1 MNSVYYLEIMDFFC
15 SSVIM
20 HHNRAKIHLKGD
32 NMNKKTLFLYLS
44 AFCFGILLLFVIS
57 ITHKGTFYQTT
68 LSAPVLPLTEWE
80 VISFPEEK
88 TIQLTQTLP
97 ENLIGIEWLG
107 FFSIHQN
114 IFVYLEDQLIYS
126 YEAKPEDMPFGQTPG
141 NIWNF
146 IPILEEYSSCSIQIR
161 LTSPYQES
169 YRAVPDF
176 YLGNK
181 MDVLTALTADNLPTF
196 IVAILTMFVG
206 LFHMGYW
213 IYMKRYHTNDTLFFL
228 GLSSFS
234 IAGWSL
240 VELPITTL
248 VLHNNIALA
257 YAPYIFIIA
266 MLFPFVCFIRNYYHN
281 RRHKIWSVLAAV
293 CLLEMFLCLFLQ
305 TANLLDFRHML
316 SAMLFLI
323 VLFFL
328 FICIL
333 TIREN
338 HLYGLNAGMKLT
350 VFCLILD
357 SCGLL
362 IDIAR
367 YYIYNGKSTFFY
379 GNFLFLITII
389 ILGLE
394 IIHYSREK
402 IQKSKKLIRLERLA
416 YHDKLTDLYNRT
428 AFIDYLS
435 LVDIAKSGNFIFSI
449 ELHLNLTGFHQYN
462 YSDYDKEILIASQI
476 LQDAFAGIG
485 TCYRLG
491 YMEFSS
497 ILQESTSAACEQ
509 AVQIIKA
516 QCDAYNHTHSN
527 SPILF
532 FFGYAEF
539 DSILDHDID
548 DVRSRADFLLCQDKV
563 AYLQKVIHE

>member
-1 MNSVYYLEIMDFFC
+1 
-15 SSVIM
+15 
-20 HHNRAKIHLKGD
+20 
-32 NMNKKTLFLYLS
+32 MNKKTLFLYLS
-44 AFCFGILLLFVIS
+44 AFCFGILLLILIS
-57 ITHKGTFYQTT
+57 ITNKGTFYQTT
-68 LSAPVLPLTEWE
+68 FPASVLPLTKWN
-80 VISFPEEK
+80 ITNLPEEK
-88 TIQLTQTLP
+88 AIQLTCTLP
-97 ENLIGIEWLG
+97 EELIGIEWLG

-114 IFVYLEDQLIYS
+114 IFVSIEDHLIYS
-126 YEAKPEDMPFGQTPG
+126 YQAEPKMMLFGQTPG

-146 IPILEEYSSCSIQIR
+146 IPILEEYASQTIQVR

-169 YRAVPDF
+169 YYAVPDF

-181 MDVLTALTADNLPTF
+181 MDVLIALTADNLPTF
-196 IVAILTMFVG
+196 IVATLTMFVG

-213 IYMKRYHTNDTLFFL
+213 IYMKRYYTNDTLFFL

-248 VLHNNIALA
+248 VLHNNIAVA
-257 YAPYIFIIA
+257 YAPYIFIIS
-266 MLFPFVCFIRNYYHN
+266 MLFPFLCFIRNYYHN
-281 RRHKIWSVLAAV
+281 RKQKIWSILVAISLF
-293 CLLEMFLCLFLQ
+293 EIFFCLFLQ
-305 TANLLDFRHML
+305 ATNLLDFRHML
-316 SAMLFLI
+316 STMLFLI
-323 VLFFL
+323 VLFFF

-338 HLYGLNAGMKLT
+338 HLYGLNSGMKLT

-357 SCGLL
+357 ACGLL

-394 IIHYSREK
+394 IIHHSREK
-402 IQKSKKLIRLERLA
+402 IEKSKQLARLERLA

-435 LVDIAKSGNFIFSI
+435 LVNTAKNGSFIVAF

-462 YSDYDKEILIASQI
+462 YSDYDREILTAAQM

-485 TCYRLG
+485 KCYRLG
-491 YMEFSS
+491 YMEFSV
-497 ILQESTSAACEQ
+497 ILEDSTITACEQ
-509 AVQIIKA
+509 AIQIIKA
-516 QCDAYNHTHSN
+516 QCEAYNHTHAN
-527 SPILF
+527 APIQF
-532 FFGYAEF
+532 FSGYAEF

-548 DVRSRADFLLCQDKV
+548 DVRSRADFQLCQDKV
-563 AYLQKVIHE
+563 GYIQKTFHE

>member
-1 MNSVYYLEIMDFFC
+1 MISV
-15 SSVIM
+15 
-20 HHNRAKIHLKGD
+20 A
-32 NMNKKTLFLYLS
+32 
-44 AFCFGILLLFVIS
+44 
-57 ITHKGTFYQTT
+57 HKGTFYQTT
-68 LSAPVLPLTEWE
+68 RSASVLPFTEWN
-80 VISFPEEK
+80 IAHFPEEK
-88 TIQLTQTLP
+88 AIQLTQTLP
-97 ENLIGIEWLG
+97 NNLIGIEWLG

-114 IFVYLEDQLIYS
+114 VFVYIEDHLIYS
-126 YEAKPEDMPFGQTPG
+126 YEAKPEQLLFGQSPG

-146 IPILEEYSSCSIQIR
+146 IPISEEYSSCTMRIR

-169 YRAVPDF
+169 YHAIPDF

-181 MDVLTALTADNLPTF
+181 MDVLIALAADNIPTF
-196 IVAILTMFVG
+196 LVAALTMFVG

-213 IYMKRYHTNDTLFFL
+213 LYMKRYYTNDSLFFL

-248 VLHNNIALA
+248 VFHNNIAIA

-266 MLFPFVCFIRNYYHN
+266 MLFPFICFIRNYYHN
-281 RRHKIWSVLAAV
+281 RKHKIWSALIAIS
-293 CLLEMFLCLFLQ
+293 LLEMFLCLFLQ
-305 TANLLDFRHML
+305 TINLLDFRHML
-316 SAMLFLI
+316 STMLFLF
-323 VLFFL
+323 VLFFF

-338 HLYGLNAGMKLT
+338 HLYGLNSGMKLT

-357 SCGLL
+357 ACGLL

-402 IQKSKKLIRLERLA
+402 IEKSKHLARLERLA

-435 LVDIAKSGNFIFSI
+435 LVDTAKSGSFIVAL
-449 ELHLNLTGFHQYN
+449 ELHLNFTGFHQYN
-462 YSDYDKEILIASQI
+462 YSDYDREILIAAQI

-485 TCYRLG
+485 KCYRLG
-491 YMEFSS
+491 YMEFSV
-497 ILQESTSAACEQ
+497 ILEETTPIACEQ
-509 AVQIIKA
+509 AIQMIKA
-516 QCDAYNHTHSN
+516 QCEAYNHTHSD
-527 SPILF
+527 SPIQF

-563 AYLQKVIHE
+563 AYIQKMIHE